1 MRAADRQH
9 RILALAR
16 QEGRVEVTA
25 AAADFKV
32 AVETIRRDLSDLER
46 RGLIRRTHGGAYP
59 VESTG
64 FETDLAQRVTRHV
77 EAKRRIAAEAV
88 KLVGEAESIFID
100 EGYTPQLLAALLPA
114 DRPLTVVTASLS
126 TAAAVADSANM
137 TVLLLGG
144 RVRGRTM
151 ATVGSWACA
160 MLSGFVID
168 LAFLGAN
175 GISRDLGLTTPI
187 PWWPTSR
194 PRPSRCPA
202 DGSSWVT
209 TASSEPAASAA
220 SRRSATSR
228 RSSPTPNCP
237 VRKPI
242 ATRYLD
248 RTSFG
253 PEAPGP
259 RKNRASWRDRRRL
272 RRTRRPPPR
281 SHVPRTGPTR
291 PGSPRVRKHAS

>member
-1 MRAADRQH
+1 MQAAERQH
-9 RILALAR
+9 RILVLAR

-25 AAADFKV
+25 AAADFDV
-32 AVETIRRDLSDLER
+32 AVETIRRDLSELER
-46 RGLIRRTHGGAYP
+46 RGLVRRTHGGAYP

-88 KLVGEAESIFID
+88 KLVGEAESVFVD
-100 EGYTPQLLAALLPA
+100 EGYTPQLLAALLPG

-175 GISRDLGLTTPI
+175 GISRDLGLTTPD
-187 PWWPTSR
+187 PAVADVKAKALEVSR
-194 PRPSRCPA
+194 RRVFMGHHSKF
-202 DGSSWVT
+202 G
-209 TASSEPAASAA
+209 ASSFCRFAEVGDFETIVTDTELSSAEA
-220 SRRSATSR
+220 HRYALLG
-228 RSSPTPNCP
+228 PHV
-237 VRKPI
+237 VR
-242 ATRYLD
+242 A
-248 RTSFG
+248 
-253 PEAPGP
+253 
-259 RKNRASWRDRRRL
+259 
-272 RRTRRPPPR
+272 
-281 SHVPRTGPTR
+281 
-291 PGSPRVRKHAS
+291 

>member
-59 VESTG
+59 VESAG

-175 GISRDLGLTTPI
+175 GISRDLGLTTPD
-187 PWWPTSR
+187 PVVADVKTKALEVSR
-194 PRPSRCPA
+194 RRVFMGHHSKF
-202 DGSSWVT
+202 G
-209 TASSEPAASAA
+209 ASSFCRFAEVGDFETIVTDTELSSAEA
-220 SRRSATSR
+220 H
-228 RSSPTPNCP
+228 
-237 VRKPI
+237 
-242 ATRYLD
+242 RYALL
-248 RTSFG
+248 G
-253 PEAPGP
+253 PHVI
-259 RKNRASWRDRRRL
+259 RA
-272 RRTRRPPPR
+272 
-281 SHVPRTGPTR
+281 
-291 PGSPRVRKHAS
+291 

>member
-1 MRAADRQH
+1 MLAAERQH
-9 RILALAR
+9 RILLLAR

-25 AAADFKV
+25 AAADFAV
-32 AVETIRRDLSDLER
+32 AVETIRRDLSELER
-46 RGLIRRTHGGAYP
+46 RGLVRRTHGGAYP

-88 KLVGEAESIFID
+88 KLVGEAESVFVD

-126 TAAAVADSANM
+126 TAAAVADSASM

-144 RVRGRTM
+144 RVRSRTM

-175 GISRDLGLTTPI
+175 GISRDLGLTTPD
-187 PWWPTSR
+187 PAVADVKAKALEVSR
-194 PRPSRCPA
+194 RRVFMGHHSKF
-202 DGSSWVT
+202 G
-209 TASSEPAASAA
+209 ASSFCRFAEVGDFETIVTDTELSTAEAH
-220 SRRSATSR
+220 
-228 RSSPTPNCP
+228 
-237 VRKPI
+237 
-242 ATRYLD
+242 RYALL
-248 RTSFG
+248 G
-253 PEAPGP
+253 PHVI
-259 RKNRASWRDRRRL
+259 RA
-272 RRTRRPPPR
+272 
-281 SHVPRTGPTR
+281 
-291 PGSPRVRKHAS
+291 

>member
-1 MRAADRQH
+1 MRATDRQH

-16 QEGRVEVTA
+16 QEGRVEVTT
-25 AAADFKV
+25 AAADFEV
-32 AVETIRRDLSDLER
+32 AVETIRRDLSELER

-88 KLVGEAESIFID
+88 KLVGEAESVFID

-175 GISRDLGLTTPI
+175 GISRDLGLTTPD
-187 PWWPTSR
+187 PVVADVKAKALEVSR
-194 PRPSRCPA
+194 RRVFMGHHSKF
-202 DGSSWVT
+202 G
-209 TASSEPAASAA
+209 ASSFCRFAGVGDFEAIVTDTELSSAEA
-220 SRRSATSR
+220 H
-228 RSSPTPNCP
+228 
-237 VRKPI
+237 
-242 ATRYLD
+242 RYALL
-248 RTSFG
+248 G
-253 PEAPGP
+253 PHVI
-259 RKNRASWRDRRRL
+259 RA
-272 RRTRRPPPR
+272 
-281 SHVPRTGPTR
+281 
-291 PGSPRVRKHAS
+291 

>member
-1 MRAADRQH
+1 MQATERQH
-9 RILALAR
+9 RILVLAR

-25 AAADFKV
+25 AAADFNV
-32 AVETIRRDLSDLER
+32 AVETIRRDLSELER
-46 RGLIRRTHGGAYP
+46 RGLVRRTHGGAYP

-88 KLVGEAESIFID
+88 KLVGEAESVFVD

-175 GISRDLGLTTPI
+175 GISRDLGLTTPD
-187 PWWPTSR
+187 PAVADVKAKALGVSR
-194 PRPSRCPA
+194 RRVFMGHHSKF
-202 DGSSWVT
+202 G
-209 TASSEPAASAA
+209 ASSFCRFAEVGDFETIVTDTELSSAEA
-220 SRRSATSR
+220 H
-228 RSSPTPNCP
+228 
-237 VRKPI
+237 
-242 ATRYLD
+242 RYALL
-248 RTSFG
+248 G
-253 PEAPGP
+253 PHVI
-259 RKNRASWRDRRRL
+259 RA
-272 RRTRRPPPR
+272 
-281 SHVPRTGPTR
+281 
-291 PGSPRVRKHAS
+291 